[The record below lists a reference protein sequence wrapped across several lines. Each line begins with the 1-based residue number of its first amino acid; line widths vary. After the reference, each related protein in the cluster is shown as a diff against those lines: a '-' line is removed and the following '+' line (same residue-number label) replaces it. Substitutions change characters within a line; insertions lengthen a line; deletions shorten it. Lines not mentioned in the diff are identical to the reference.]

1 MSTVTPP
8 SEQTWQQTLERFIV
22 GLEVT
27 QLVLFPDG
35 EHVHIFLSPTGG
47 YERQSILTIQATDDG
62 LMVDII
68 GPDVPDSPL
77 QKLPLDKPRGRK
89 AFCFERRTR

>member
-1 MSTVTPP
+1 MTTITPN
-8 SEQTWQQTLERFIV
+8 SEQSWQKTLERFIV

-35 EHVHIFLSPTGG
+35 EHVHIFLSPTGD

-62 LMVDII
+62 LVVDIL
-68 GPDVPDSPL
+68 GPDVPECPRRTL
-77 QKLPLDKPRGRK
+77 NRAQPLDK
-89 AFCFERRTR
+89 RTDS